1 MSRRERILLLA
12 VVSVL
17 SLGIG
22 TKLVRHYV
30 IDNLASKDRQIAAK
44 TEKLEG
50 HKQALFLAKN
60 SQRQIWDE
68 IATETISTNPYRA
81 RTTMI
86 AELDKL
92 VAKHRLDSP
101 AVRPKD
107 AGRRPKSGLLTLGFT
122 IQGSGSLS
130 QMVNFLYDLHNMPFA
145 VQVESV
151 KLVPQSAKDTK
162 TLKLTVTGET
172 VVLPQHDLAKNA
184 TTMPTKED
192 ERQPRTVTALA
203 SAGEYMDIVEKKIFE
218 AYVKP
223 PPPPPPPPP
232 LPPTNQGPKPEPPK
246 PQPPK
251 PDPRD
256 PQRTSTRI
264 AALIGTP
271 ESQEVVLVGNDKKR
285 RVVKRGEKFDGGTL
299 QYVHPDGAVAVYQGH
314 KYLYIPGKLMSEA
327 RPLNATEHPELYFL
341 ATKMEQE
348 ARKPIDENAKDG

>member
-22 TKLVRHYV
+22 AKLVRHYV

-92 VAKHRLDSP
+92 VAKHRLNGP

-107 AGRRPKSGLLTLGFT
+107 TGRRPKSGILTLGFT

-130 QMVNFLYDLHNMPFA
+130 QMVNFLYDLHNIPFA
-145 VQVESV
+145 VQIESV

-223 PPPPPPPPP
+223 LPTPTATPPVRPVEVAKAPD
-232 LPPTNQGPKPEPPK
+232 PK
-246 PQPPK
+246 PQAPK

-271 ESQEVVLVGNDKKR
+271 ETQEVVLVGNDKKR

-299 QYVHPDGAVAVYQGH
+299 QYVHPDGAVAVYQGRN
-314 KYLYIPGKLMSEA
+314 YLYTPGKLMSEA
-327 RPLNATEHPELYFL
+327 KPLNATEHPELYFL

-348 ARKPIDENAKDG
+348 ARKPVDENAKDG